1 MSVSRAAVVAAVLLL
16 PGLARAGDVTIA
28 GTPVYVT
35 REDCMALMAYQPSGD
50 VAYQP
55 GRDVHGHYVAPADAG
70 GNDWGALLPEH
81 IQFPL
86 MINPMNYTGV
96 NKGTAT
102 TQPPYANTAVPVA
115 HVTVDLKTGRT
126 FLNGHPLDGE
136 QDAMVR
142 QACRGGGHR

>member
-1 MSVSRAAVVAAVLLL
+1 MFVSRAAVIAVVLLL
-16 PGLARAGDVTIA
+16 PGLARAGEVTIA

-35 REDCMALMAYQPSGD
+35 REDCQALLTYQPSDD
-50 VAYQP
+50 VTYHP
-55 GRDVHGHYVAPADAG
+55 GQDVHGNYVAPADLGGDAG
-70 GNDWGALLPEH
+70 VQLPER
-81 IQFPL
+81 IEFPL

-115 HVTVDLKTGRT
+115 QVTVDLKTGRT